1 MIRMKRMLAGIVL
14 ATAFFLALSLPISAE
29 ERLPEGFSELG
40 ELLPDEDRELLDEE
54 FFSGNTEATGNAV
67 ERMLAPDRLLALLRR
82 LSERSVSRAVALLA
96 SLSGLLLIAA
106 VLETLAGSF
115 RSSALAGAVRFVT
128 TTAIFVAILS
138 YQYDAIVEVQAS
150 LDRLSTLMSAMIPI
164 AGGVWA
170 MGGNVATAS
179 AGTGVLYA
187 FLALVQRGLG
197 GSVIPVCSFCMA
209 SALCGTISAEPMLR
223 GVASAVKKCYS
234 FLLGLVM
241 TMLLFSLGATTT
253 LSASADSMAA
263 RTAKLVSATVIP
275 AVGGSVGETLRTV
288 AASVQYLKGVVGF
301 GGILLVL
308 LLVLPTVLS
317 LIGARVVFLLAGGL
331 AELLG
336 CESEAR
342 LLSEL
347 GNVFG
352 CLLGVCAMSGVTFI
366 LALTI
371 FVKTTVAIA

>member
-67 ERMLAPDRLLALLRR
+67 ERMLSPDRLLTLLRR

-128 TTAIFVAILS
+128 TTAIFAAILS

-241 TMLLFSLGATTT
+241 TLLLFSLGATTT

-275 AVGGSVGETLRTV
+275 GVGGSVGETLRTV
-288 AASVQYLKGVVGF
+288 AASVQYLKGIVGF

-308 LLVLPTVLS
+308 LLTLPVLLS
-317 LIGARVVFLLAGGL
+317 LIGTRLAFLLAGGL

-336 CESEAR
+336 CEKENK
-342 LLSEL
+342 LLGER
-347 GNVFG
+347 GGIFG
-352 CLLGVCAMSGVTFI
+352 CMIAVCAMSGVMFI

-371 FVKTTVAIA
+371 FVKSTVAIA